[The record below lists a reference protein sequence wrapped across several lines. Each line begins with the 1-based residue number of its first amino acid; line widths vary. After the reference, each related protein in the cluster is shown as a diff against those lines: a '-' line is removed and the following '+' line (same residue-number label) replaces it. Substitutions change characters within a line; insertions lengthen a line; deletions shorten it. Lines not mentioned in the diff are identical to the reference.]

1 MDSAYLILLEKKYYA
16 SYGYKMPHVL
26 AFMKTEPVN
35 YTSSIRGDK
44 ASYLRSRARAG
55 SIPGQGAAA

>member
-1 MDSAYLILLEKKYYA
+1 
-16 SYGYKMPHVL
+16 MPHVL
-26 AFMKTEPVN
+26 AFMKTEPVY